1 MKNVRRGA
9 ALLALLGALTA
20 GPAWAADPQ
29 AAEQSPV
36 GGTHAHRHFVITGS
50 GCVDIDQ
57 VRFELGTRGLHRAA
71 NETGPGKGPEHVFP
85 GLSCADLGY

>member
-1 MKNVRRGA
+1 MRRFAILLATAAALALAAPAGA
-9 ALLALLGALTA
+9 AE
-20 GPAWAADPQ
+20 PPAAD
-29 AAEQSPV
+29 QSPV
-36 GGTHAHRHFVITGS
+36 GGTHAHRHVVITPS

-57 VRFELGTRGLHRAA
+57 VLFEPDVRGLHRAA